1 MLDVISTEL
10 SDEELVK
17 AMKSLDSFITDLDGV
32 FGGLNNK
39 NFRKY
44 LVIFHTGAIGILK
57 KMDIDKATSLISS
70 WKIDIE
76 RVE

>member
-10 SDEELVK
+10 S
-17 AMKSLDSFITDLDGV
+17 
-32 FGGLNNK
+32 
-39 NFRKY
+39 
-44 LVIFHTGAIGILK
+44 IGILK
-57 KMDIDKATSLISS
+57 KMDVDKATSLISS